1 MYRKKNNHIYY
12 TYPGGTVEKDETPE
26 IAAQR
31 EIFEETSI
39 RVAVEKL
46 LYQVD
51 IYSKASA
58 KREYFYLC
66 TYIDGTPQLLP
77 NSIESMRLSEK
88 NFYKPLW
95 IPLEK
100 LPQLKLYPFEIRDRF
115 ILDLA
120 KKLLP

>member
-1 MYRKKNNHIYY
+1 
-12 TYPGGTVEKDETPE
+12 
-26 IAAQR
+26 
-31 EIFEETSI
+31 
-39 RVAVEKL
+39 
-46 LYQVD
+46 
-51 IYSKASA
+51 
-58 KREYFYLC
+58 
-66 TYIDGTPQLLP
+66 
-77 NSIESMRLSEK
+77 MRLSEK